1 MNMNKEEQ
9 LCLDRYKEVFR
20 QCYPHVLAYA
30 SGIVGS
36 DEAAD
41 IVQDVFADLWER
53 RAFIEMGEQVE
64 AFLIRAA
71 YTRALNRLKHKNVT
85 QRYIDAVM
93 AIEERREQL
102 SMHTPLREIM
112 DSELNEAISE
122 AISQLPDKCR
132 EVFRMSYIQGKH
144 NKDIATELRLSV
156 KTVDAHIYKAL
167 KTLRAQL
174 KDVKNWTPLIALL
187 FFN

>member
-1 MNMNKEEQ
+1 MNEEER
-9 LCLDRYKEVFR
+9 LSLNRYKEVFR
-20 QCYPHVLAYA
+20 QCYPHVLAYT

-71 YTRALNRLKHKNVT
+71 YTRALNSLKHKNVT

-102 SMHTPLREIM
+102 SLRTPLREM
-112 DSELNEAISE
+112 MNSELNQAMSQAIG
-122 AISQLPDKCR
+122 QLPDKCQ
-132 EVFRMSYIQGKH
+132 EVFRMSYLQGLR
-144 NKDIATELRLSV
+144 NKEIASRMGLSV

-174 KDVKNWTPLIALL
+174 KDVKRWTPIIALL